1 MFLLLLLS
9 ADGRHTRKRPRVV
22 RLILFFQFS
31 FFFFFAYLLSCASKR
46 AMFSITVNTGRAN
59 NSVRAFRLE
68 KKKKDI
74 LIHSYM
80 FSDLPY
86 FQHQGALSQ
95 AVEMLFDRSPRRS
108 KVQKEFL
115 DIQIV
120 GPKKKKMIKKKENS
134 YNKIL
139 FLSVFCFA
147 LTNSIAIYYRS
158 QEEGTSSS

>member
-1 MFLLLLLS
+1 
-9 ADGRHTRKRPRVV
+9 
-22 RLILFFQFS
+22 
-31 FFFFFAYLLSCASKR
+31 
-46 AMFSITVNTGRAN
+46 
-59 NSVRAFRLE
+59 
-68 KKKKDI
+68 
-74 LIHSYM
+74 M
-80 FSDLPY
+80 FSDLLY

-134 YNKIL
+134 YNKII

-147 LTNSIAIYYRS
+147 LTGSIAIYYRS

>member
-22 RLILFFQFS
+22 RLILFFLF
-31 FFFFFAYLLSCASKR
+31 FFFFFAYLLSCASTR

-120 GPKKKKMIKKKENS
+120 GPKKKMKK
-134 YNKIL
+134 
-139 FLSVFCFA
+139 
-147 LTNSIAIYYRS
+147 R
-158 QEEGTSSS
+158 EEMKRRKKTLITKFFFFPFFVSL